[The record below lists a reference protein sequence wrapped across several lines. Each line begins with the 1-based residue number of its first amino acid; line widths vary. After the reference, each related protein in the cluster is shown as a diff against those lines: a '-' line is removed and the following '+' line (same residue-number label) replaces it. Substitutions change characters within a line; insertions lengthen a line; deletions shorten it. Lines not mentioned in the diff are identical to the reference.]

1 MAFLILLVMLFPNPG
16 CCQPFILLL
25 WGSIASSCTTAP
37 VFSAELFSV
46 QLPSSFYWCMGLFL
60 PRYRTLHF
68 PVWNFCSISI
78 FAEGELGPVVQV
90 INEEVKECWSSLYPW
105 AAALMPGFQLG
116 NALPIPA
123 PGTFP
128 FIQACSL
135 PPRPAW
141 PLLHPPVCVWG
152 CCRTWCCFSYQVIFS
167 KKAVRS
173 VRHYFPFIN
182 PCWLIQIT
190 FLVPIM
196 FGNGSYENLLPDL
209 SGVVMTLV
217 SL

>member
-1 MAFLILLVMLFPNPG
+1 MSKQYICVTLDLGSLELEWKKRIAFLILLVMLFPNPG

-46 QLPSSFYWCMGLFL
+46 QLPSSFYWCMSLFL

-123 PGTFP
+123 PGTLP

-141 PLLHPPVCVWG
+141 PLLHPPVCVCEDVVG
-152 CCRTWCCFSYQVIFS
+152 HGVVSATKSSSQR
-167 KKAVRS
+167 K
-173 VRHYFPFIN
+173 
-182 PCWLIQIT
+182 
-190 FLVPIM
+190 
-196 FGNGSYENLLPDL
+196 L
-209 SGVVMTLV
+209 SGQSDIISPL
-217 SL
+217 